1 MVKKHIQNAV
11 NTVEKYISLKHAI
24 QAVVLDQGM
33 QTLSLQFM
41 RYVSVWLLRTASGTD
56 YQPGKQISL
65 PLSTDKPAAFSCLP
79 EYALQDV
86 AENFKFVFRY
96 VGLHHLQMGY

>member
-1 MVKKHIQNAV
+1 MKQHIQNAV
-11 NTVEKYISLKHAI
+11 NAVEKYMALKYAI

-41 RYVSVWLLRTASGTD
+41 RYVSVWLLRVASGQD
-56 YQPGKQISL
+56 YIPGRPFKL
-65 PLSTDKPAAFSCLP
+65 PLPQTSPDAFSCLP

-86 AENFKFVFRY
+86 VDNFKFVFRY
-96 VGLHHLQMGY
+96 VPHD

>member
-1 MVKKHIQNAV
+1 MVKQHIQTAV
-11 NTVEKYISLKHAI
+11 NTVEKYIALKHAI

-41 RYVSVWLLRTASGTD
+41 RYVAVWLLRTASKTD
-56 YQPGKQISL
+56 YKPGKQISL
-65 PLSTDKPAAFSCLP
+65 PLSADRPPAFSCLP

-86 AENFKFVFRY
+86 VENFKFVFRY
-96 VGLHHLQMGY
+96 VAHITRLISY